1 VKKDKSI
8 MGTTKRKTIF
18 TLKQADTL
26 TRARAGVITTA
37 HGAFRTPA
45 FMPVGTQ
52 GTVKGLRPDELRE
65 AGAEIILA
73 NTYHLF
79 VRPGMEIIEK
89 HKGLHPFMAWDG
101 PILTDSGGY
110 QVFSLAKLRK
120 ITENEVVF
128 NSHFDGR
135 QIVFTPETVMQVQ
148 ATLGSDIA
156 MVFDECPHYPAEKE
170 YIERSMNVTL
180 AWARRCKAAHRKRG
194 QSLFGIVQGGMHHDL
209 RTRSLE
215 ETVAIGFDGYA
226 LGGLSVG
233 EPKELMYEIAE
244 AFLPRLPAE
253 RPKYVMGIGTP
264 LDLLA
269 MISFGADM
277 FDCVNPTRYGRNGT
291 AFTRTGKVVVRNG
304 EYSLDTQP
312 LDRHC
317 SCYTCR
323 HFTRSYLRHLFNCH
337 EMLGP
342 QLVSYHNVHF
352 FIELVSAARTAVKN
366 GEFRQFR
373 RGFERN
379 YDEKSC

>member
-1 VKKDKSI
+1 
-8 MGTTKRKTIF
+8 MATTKKKNIFECKKTDK
-18 TLKQADTL
+18 TTH
-26 TRARAGVITTA
+26 ARTGIVTTK
-37 HGAFRTPA
+37 HGAFNTPA

-52 GTVKGLRPDELRE
+52 GTVKGIKPNELRE
-65 AGAEIILA
+65 AGAEIILS

-89 HKGLHPFMAWDG
+89 HNGLHNFMAWDG

-135 QIVFTPETVMQVQ
+135 QIVFTPEIVMKIQE
-148 ATLGSDIA
+148 TLGSDIA

-170 YIERSMNVTL
+170 YIERSMHVTL
-180 AWARRCKAAHRKRG
+180 AWAKRCKQAHRKRS
-194 QSLFGIVQGGMHHDL
+194 QALFGIVQGGMHPDL

-215 ETVAIGFDGYA
+215 ETVNIDFDGYA

-233 EPKELMYEIAE
+233 EPKELMYEIAQ
-244 AFLPRLPAE
+244 AFLPKLPADK
-253 RPKYVMGIGTP
+253 PKYVMGIGTP
-264 LDLLA
+264 LDLLN
-269 MISFGADM
+269 MIAFGADM

-291 AFTRTGKVVVRNG
+291 AFTHTGKVVVRNG
-304 EYSLDTQP
+304 EFALDTRP
-312 LDRHC
+312 LDHKC
-317 SCYTCR
+317 DCYTCK
-323 HFTRSYLRHLFNCH
+323 HFTRSYLRHLFNCQ

-342 QLVSYHNVHF
+342 QLVSYHNVYF
-352 FIELVSAARTAVKN
+352 FIHLISKVRAAIKK
-366 GEFRQFR
+366 GEFQQFKR
-373 RGFERN
+373 AFERN